1 MKKIHHKSLK
11 FHTMYSIVI
20 SVIFLVIITS
30 VRDITL
36 GAAMIFLLLY
46 IIGNGIIH
54 IKNNELT
61 RDTLIEY
68 LLVSTIVLV
77 IIFSATR

>member
-1 MKKIHHKSLK
+1 
-11 FHTMYSIVI
+11 MYSIVI